1 MDHIS
6 NMKSLLFD
14 YFREMKNLLKLSLND
29 IEIKGFIYD
38 RKKKRSKE
46 KNVFL
51 QYLPD
56 IFRKI
61 ETIPTLIE
69 LDINHNFR
77 EIEESF
83 FNSNKFK
90 EIANNLPKQLLNLE
104 LFKDVEISKLGN
116 YNNLVK
122 NYQTLIDLGSY
133 EPQHRVGF
141 DFNYNFDYDNDY
153 GDYGFDSNN
162 DGDYFG
168 VDYYNDIDD
177 YTGASMGLWDWN
189 ND

>member
-1 MDHIS
+1 MIGK
-6 NMKSLLFD
+6 KSVP
-14 YFREMKNLLKLSLND
+14 RE
-29 IEIKGFIYD
+29 
-38 RKKKRSKE
+38 E

-69 LDINHNFR
+69 LDINDNFR

-104 LFKDVEISKLGN
+104 LFKDVEISNLGN

-133 EPQHRVGF
+133 EP
-141 DFNYNFDYDNDY
+141 YNVN
-153 GDYGFDSNN
+153 
-162 DGDYFG
+162 
-168 VDYYNDIDD
+168 DYYNNHYDIESYYYDVDD
-177 YTGASMGLWDWN
+177 YTGAVMGLWDWK

>member
-104 LFKDVEISKLGN
+104 LFKDVEISNLGN

-133 EPQHRVGF
+133 ETKHKIYYY
-141 DFNYNFDYDNDY
+141 NYDKPYFDNDY
-153 GDYGFDSNN
+153 YERQFYNN
-162 DGDYFG
+162 
-168 VDYYNDIDD
+168 IDD
-177 YTGASMGLWDWN
+177 YTGASMGYWDWN